1 MNFKEPVARFAHL
14 GPGASMDAL
23 RCISDL
29 VSDLMLLHRDGLL
42 GVLHHVPKL
51 CECLLD
57 RGGFRGNVVFG
68 TWWDFFFLSQ
78 ESLDGWCDRLITS
91 PIDFQTYGVPPSRF
105 HARKWNDDSW

>member
-29 VSDLMLLHRDGLL
+29 VSDLMLLHRDVLL

-57 RGGFRGNVVFG
+57 RGGFCGNVVFG
-68 TWWDFFFLSQ
+68 TWWDLFFLSQ
-78 ESLDGWCDRLITS
+78 ESLTDVGTV
-91 PIDFQTYGVPPSRF
+91 DFHPSMKTYGTHHP
-105 HARKWNDDSW
+105 